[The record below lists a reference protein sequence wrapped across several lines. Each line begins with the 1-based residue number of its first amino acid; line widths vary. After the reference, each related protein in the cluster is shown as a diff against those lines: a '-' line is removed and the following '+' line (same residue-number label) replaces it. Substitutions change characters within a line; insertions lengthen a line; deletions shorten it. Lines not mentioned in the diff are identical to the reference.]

1 MVILNGVYCFFLLY
15 FFFIF
20 KGSLL
25 RILLRFNKIKK
36 CILYKVKYVVFV
48 FLFVQVNFSVS
59 FRVLIKFGE
68 IDYELVYFLGLFMNC
83 ECNGKE

>member
-48 FLFVQVNFSVS
+48 FLFV
-59 FRVLIKFGE
+59 
-68 IDYELVYFLGLFMNC
+68 
-83 ECNGKE
+83 